1 MLKPIICLAG
11 LLLLLGLL
19 AMPATAL
26 AAPTITIT
34 PTAVPRGGE
43 VTVTGSGFAPN
54 AALTAVLEV
63 EGSRRVPVA
72 DLTAAAD
79 RTIRLAFRIPT
90 SAPVA
95 PGGTTVTL
103 LILARADQ
111 AVLARGQLTVTDA
124 PPVTAEQV
132 TIDPPSGPAGTRFV
146 ATGTGFTAGASL
158 RLVVAP
164 TATGAQTPPERQVN
178 LGTVQVG
185 ADGRFTVT
193 IDSTGYRPEQYD
205 FVALTGAPGPPLVAR
220 FTVTAAGAPG
230 LPNTGSGGSI
240 AQSPHAWWILGGLLI
255 VAAAGL
261 GGGLRRGRPR
271 RGRSQG

>member
-1 MLKPIICLAG
+1 MLKPTIRLAG

-19 AMPATAL
+19 VTPATAL

-43 VTVTGSGFAPN
+43 VTITGSGFAPN
-54 AALTAVLEV
+54 AALTAILEV
-63 EGSRRVPVA
+63 EGGRRVPVA

-79 RTIRLAFRIPT
+79 GTIRLAFRIPT

-111 AVLARGQLTVTDA
+111 AVLARDQLTVTDA

-132 TIDPPSGPAGTRFV
+132 TITPPAGPAGTRFV
-146 ATGTGFTAGASL
+146 ATGTGFKAGDSL
-158 RLVVAP
+158 RLGIAP
-164 TATGAQTPPERQVN
+164 SATGPQSPPERQVN

-185 ADGRFTVT
+185 PDGRFTATV
-193 IDSTGYRPEQYD
+193 DSTGYPPEQYD
-205 FVALTGAPGPPLVAR
+205 FVAFTSAPGPPFVAR

-230 LPNTGSGGSI
+230 LPNTGGGGSI
-240 AQSPHAWWILGGLLI
+240 GQSAYAWWTLGGLLI
-255 VAAAGL
+255 LAGVGL
-261 GGGLRRGRPR
+261 GSGLRRGRPR
-271 RGRSQG
+271 RERSQG

>member
-1 MLKPIICLAG
+1 MLKPIMHLAG

-19 AMPATAL
+19 TMPATAL

-63 EGSRRVPVA
+63 DGGRRVPVA

-79 RTIRLAFRIPT
+79 GTIRLAFRIPT

-95 PGGTTVTL
+95 PGGTTVAL

-111 AVLARGQLTVTDA
+111 TVLARGQLTVTDA

-132 TIDPPSGPAGTRFV
+132 TIAPPAGPAGTRFV

-185 ADGRFTVT
+185 AEGRFSVT
-193 IDSTGYRPEQYD
+193 IDSRAIGPSNRPRRAHRRAGSAEHGQRGKRRPVRLRV
-205 FVALTGAPGPPLVAR
+205 VAPRRALDP
-220 FTVTAAGAPG
+220 
-230 LPNTGSGGSI
+230 GSGG
-240 AQSPHAWWILGGLLI
+240 PGWWPASR
-255 VAAAGL
+255 AA
-261 GGGLRRGRPR
+261 RPWALP
-271 RGRSQG
+271 GPGQDA